1 MRKQNYFFI
10 LLAFVCFGLSQLQAQ
25 TTILDQTMLT
35 QESFGTFT
43 PVSVTGTQNWYF
55 SAQYGAVCNGYTAGQ
70 SYANEDWLL
79 SPVMNLEN
87 VDNVKLSFSHTR
99 GNASVMNVGVNDGW
113 YKVFATANYTGD
125 PATTTWVEL
134 TGLNQNITTAWQY
147 ISSGDLNIPA
157 EVRSQ
162 NSRFAFRYMSS
173 ATQSATWE
181 IKNVKV
187 TGDVQGTNPGLGG
200 TFKITNWNTEW
211 LGCAQPGFGPDDETR
226 QLNNVVTALRT
237 MNSDIYCIQEVTNN
251 AAAPMVANI
260 VSLLGSD
267 EWGGA
272 FATVTDDCE
281 QSQVL
286 IYKKSRVQFVSSFEL
301 SSGMPYQNNSYS
313 YNWSSG
319 RFPAVFN
326 VNLISGT
333 NIVPVT
339 LVNIHAKAEDNNPM
353 SYTRRLGASV
363 GLKAILDGTSYNNKN
378 VILIGD
384 YNDYLTGTT
393 SEACQCT
400 DSPYKNFMDDTANY
414 RGITSALS
422 NPIIENIIVSNELSG
437 NYVAGSVIRQNNIR
451 QSIQDFYNTTSN
463 HLPVS
468 ATFQFATADVP
479 TVKANDTWAIYPNP
493 VNDVL
498 NVSISGI
505 MNDGSVQVYDITG
518 RQVFAGKLSGNALNV
533 SNLPS
538 GMYILKMEGKSGK
551 FIKE

>member
-1 MRKQNYFFI
+1 
-10 LLAFVCFGLSQLQAQ
+10 
-25 TTILDQTMLT
+25 
-35 QESFGTFT
+35 
-43 PVSVTGTQNWYF
+43 
-55 SAQYGAVCNGYTAGQ
+55 
-70 SYANEDWLL
+70 
-79 SPVMNLEN
+79 MNLEN

-125 PATTTWVEL
+125 LATTTWVEL

-147 ISSGDLNIPA
+147 IPSGDLTIPS

-286 IYKKSRVQFVSSFEL
+286 IYKKSRVQFVNSFEL
-301 SSGMPYQNNSYS
+301 SSGSASQGNSYS

-363 GLKAILDGTSYNNKN
+363 GLKAILDGASYNTKN

-414 RGITSALS
+414 RGITSALP

-437 NYVAGSVIRQNNIR
+437 NYVAGSVLRQNNIR
-451 QSIQDFYNTTSN
+451 QSIQDFFNTTSN
-463 HLPVS
+463 HIPVS
-468 ATFQFATADVP
+468 ATFQFATANVP

-493 VNDVL
+493 VKDAL
-498 NVSISGI
+498 NVSVSGVV
-505 MNDGSVQVYDITG
+505 NDSAVQVYDITG
-518 RQVFAGKLSGNALNV
+518 RQVLAVKLSGNALNV

-538 GMYILKMEGKSGK
+538 GIYILKMEGKSGK